1 MFILI
6 SLKQPDVVECII
18 YSLLGP
24 SLGLVLELY
33 RAAKYRIFSKFELFS
48 KLKLFNFTLVNVYF
62 NQLSLQKSNE

>member
-18 YSLLGP
+18 YSLVGP

-33 RAAKYRIFSKFELFS
+33 RAAKYQIFLKF
-48 KLKLFNFTLVNVYF
+48 KINFKKT
-62 NQLSLQKSNE
+62 